1 MSILFWPSVFLVL
14 GLLLL
19 IVEVFIPSGG
29 FIGICSIVCLVLC
42 LWYAFEQSLGLGV
55 TFMVI
60 DLVALPLTAGLA
72 FSLWSRTPLGRR
84 FLLKP
89 PAPEEI
95 EVSHADHHLESLV
108 GQVGRTLTPL
118 RPCGHVEIDGQ
129 RADALVEEGFLPAAT
144 TVRVLRVRSGQV
156 VVRGLHDPAPDL
168 REDPTRT
175 SDLSGPEPDPS
186 PHSHDRKG
194 GLHPRGCSMSAMLFA
209 QVNQPPSS
217 WSSTIFYM
225 LIFFIGLI
233 ALIFCI
239 FLAKYFNLWIQAKM
253 TQANV
258 SIWDLVGM
266 TFRKV
271 NPNIIVRS
279 KIMAYQAGLSEKDG
293 VTTRALEAHY
303 LAGGNV
309 PNVVRAL
316 IAANRA
322 DIPLSYKRAAAI
334 DLAGRNVLE
343 AVQTSVNP
351 KVIPCP
357 DPTQGRLTIDG
368 VAKNGIQ
375 LKVKA
380 KVTVR
385 TNLDRLVG
393 GATDETI
400 IARVGEGIVNAIGSA
415 DTHLMVLEKPDS
427 ISKRVLEKGLDAG
440 TAYEILSIDI
450 ADIDVGDNVGAN
462 LQALQAEA
470 DMRVARAKA
479 EERRAFAVA
488 KEQEMLAHVQENR
501 AKVVQ
506 AEAEV
511 PMAIAEAFRM
521 GNLGITDYYQLRN
534 VQADTEMRNAIAGT
548 GGNAARRE
556 PVVTP

>member
-1 MSILFWPSVFLVL
+1 MAA
-14 GLLLL
+14 LLAQMNPNPWTT
-19 IVEVFIPSGG
+19 IVWLMVGAIG
-29 FIGICSIVCLVLC
+29 F
-42 LWYAFEQSLGLGV
+42 
-55 TFMVI
+55 
-60 DLVALPLTAGLA
+60 
-72 FSLWSRTPLGRR
+72 
-84 FLLKP
+84 
-89 PAPEEI
+89 
-95 EVSHADHHLESLV
+95 
-108 GQVGRTLTPL
+108 
-118 RPCGHVEIDGQ
+118 
-129 RADALVEEGFLPAAT
+129 
-144 TVRVLRVRSGQV
+144 
-156 VVRGLHDPAPDL
+156 
-168 REDPTRT
+168 
-175 SDLSGPEPDPS
+175 
-186 PHSHDRKG
+186 
-194 GLHPRGCSMSAMLFA
+194 FA
-209 QVNQPPSS
+209 
-217 WSSTIFYM
+217 
-225 LIFFIGLI
+225 LI
-233 ALIFCI
+233 ASI

-253 TQANV
+253 TLANV
-258 SIWDLVGM
+258 TIWELVGM
-266 TFRKV
+266 SFRKV

-293 VTTRALEAHY
+293 MTTRALEAHY

-357 DPTQGRLTIDG
+357 DPSSGRNTIDG

-415 DTHLMVLEKPDS
+415 ETHLQVLEKPDT

-450 ADIDVGDNVGAN
+450 ADIDVGDNIGAN

-470 DMRVARAKA
+470 DTRVARAKA

-488 KEQEMLAHVQENR
+488 KEQEMQAAVQENR
-501 AKVVQ
+501 AKVVR
-506 AEAEV
+506 AEAEI
-511 PMAIAEAFRM
+511 PDGDRRGFPPGQPGDRRLLQPPQRSGRHRDAQRDRRDRKCSPRER
-521 GNLGITDYYQLRN
+521 
-534 VQADTEMRNAIAGT
+534 AGSIVSEDRP
-548 GGNAARRE
+548 A
-556 PVVTP
+556 PVVAGNDTKCGARSVLSIHRLAVDHGVLGLDLAVESRGPAAAPAAGSGSRARAGLGRVFP